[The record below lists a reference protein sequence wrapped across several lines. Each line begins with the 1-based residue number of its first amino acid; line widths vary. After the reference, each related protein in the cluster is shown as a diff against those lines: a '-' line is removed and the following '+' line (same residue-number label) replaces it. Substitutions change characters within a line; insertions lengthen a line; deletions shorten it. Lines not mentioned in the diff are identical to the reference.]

1 AIQKLLQKQDNLIL
15 IEDEVID
22 LIVKDK
28 SISGVILK
36 KQGILPSGAVVLTT
50 GTFLNGFIHIGDKT
64 WAAGRMGEQSSIK
77 LAERLKSYGINL
89 GRLKTGTPARL
100 SKKTIRWECLPKQQA
115 DENPVPFSL
124 LTEKIEQPQIEC
136 AITRTNAQTHQ
147 IIRENI
153 HR

>member
-1 AIQKLLQKQDNLIL
+1 MTDNSIKKQFKALQKQDNLIL

-100 SKKTIRWECLPKQQA
+100 SKKQSVGNVFLNSK
-115 DENPVPFSL
+115 
-124 LTEKIEQPQIEC
+124 LTKILYLFLF
-136 AITRTNAQTHQ
+136 
-147 IIRENI
+147 
-153 HR
+153 